1 MRSLIAVAAFGIV
14 GMAASAAPADAA
26 AWNCRGSAH
35 VCGKSVSHNAGKSRV
50 SHKSSYSRHAYAPRR
65 GVKHSR
71 YASRNRVS
79 RRHYSSAPVRKHRV
93 AHAAPAGRGASSGMA
108 SYYWQ
113 GQMTASGA
121 RFNPSALTA
130 AHRSLPFGT
139 RVRVTNR
146 SNGRS
151 VVVTINDR
159 GPFIGGRIIDL
170 SRAAAQAISM
180 TGQGV
185 AAVSLEILGRS

>member
-1 MRSLIAVAAFGIV
+1 MRSFIAVAAFSAAGI
-14 GMAASAAPADAA
+14 AASAVPADAA
-26 AWNCRGSAH
+26 WKCHGASY
-35 VCGKSVSHNAGKSRV
+35 VCGSSVSHKAATSRV
-50 SHKSSYSRHAYAPRR
+50 SYKASYSRHAYAPRHTA
-65 GVKHSR
+65 KHSR
-71 YASRNRVS
+71 YASRNRVVRRNYAS
-79 RRHYSSAPVRKHRV
+79 APARRH
-93 AHAAPAGRGASSGMA
+93 HASYAAAGGHGAYSGMA

-121 RFNPSALTA
+121 RFNPGALTA

-151 VVVTINDR
+151 VVVVINDR
-159 GPFIGGRIIDL
+159 GPFVGGRIIDL

-180 TGQGV
+180 TGAGV
-185 AAVSLEILGRS
+185 AAVSLEVLGRG

>member
-1 MRSLIAVAAFGIV
+1 MRSFIAVAAFGV
-14 GMAASAAPADAA
+14 ASMAASAVPADAA
-26 AWNCRGSAH
+26 SWRCHGAAY
-35 VCGKSVSHNAGKSRV
+35 VCGASASHKAVKSRV
-50 SHKSSYSRHAYAPRR
+50 HYSSHVRHTSSRHAYRNTKKA
-65 GVKHSR
+65 R
-71 YASRNRVS
+71 YAQRHT
-79 RRHYSSAPVRKHRV
+79 RRHYAKAPVRHRATRV
-93 AHAAPAGRGASSGMA
+93 ASRGASSGMA
-108 SYYWQ
+108 SYYSQ

-121 RFNPSALTA
+121 RFNPSAMTA

-170 SRAAAQAISM
+170 SRGAAQVIAM
-180 TGQGV
+180 TGAGV
-185 AAVSLEILGRS
+185 APVSLEILGRS

>member
-1 MRSLIAVAAFGIV
+1 MRSFIAVAALGIA
-14 GMAASAAPADAA
+14 GMAASAVPADAA
-26 AWNCRGSAH
+26 AWTCRGASH
-35 VCGKSVSHNAGKSRV
+35 VCGKSASHKVAKSRV
-50 SHKSSYSRHAYAPRR
+50 SHKASHSRHAYAPRR
-65 GVKHSR
+65 AAKHSR
-71 YASRNRVS
+71 YASRNRVV
-79 RRHYSSAPVRKHRV
+79 RRHAAAPVRKHRT
-93 AHAAPAGRGASSGMA
+93 AAAGHGAYSGMA

-139 RVRVTNR
+139 RVKVTNR

-180 TGQGV
+180 TSQGV
-185 AAVSLEILGRS
+185 AAVSLEVLGRS

>member
-14 GMAASAAPADAA
+14 GMAASAVPADA
-26 AWNCRGSAH
+26 AWNCRGSSY
-35 VCGKSVSHNAGKSRV
+35 VCGKSASHKAVKSRV
-50 SHKSSYSRHAYAPRR
+50 SHRASHSRQAYAPRR

-71 YASRNRVS
+71 YASRNRVV
-79 RRHYSSAPVRKHRV
+79 RRNYASAPARKHRV
-93 AHAAPAGRGASSGMA
+93 SQVASGGRGASSGMA

-121 RFNPSALTA
+121 RFNPGALTA

-159 GPFIGGRIIDL
+159 GPFVGGRIIDL

>member
-1 MRSLIAVAAFGIV
+1 MRSFIAIAAFGLA
-14 GMAASAAPADAA
+14 GMAASAVPANAA
-26 AWNCRGSAH
+26 TWKCNGANYVCSKSA
-35 VCGKSVSHNAGKSRV
+35 SHTAGKSRV
-50 SHKSSYSRHAYAPRR
+50 SHKAASHSRHAYAPRKAA
-65 GVKHSR
+65 KHSR
-71 YASRNRVS
+71 YASRNRVVRRNHAS
-79 RRHYSSAPVRKHRV
+79 SKQVRRHRASY
-93 AHAAPAGRGASSGMA
+93 AAKGGSYSGMA

-113 GQMTASGA
+113 GQMTASGV

-159 GPFIGGRIIDL
+159 GPFIAGRIIDL
-170 SRAAAQAISM
+170 SRAAAQVISM
-180 TGQGV
+180 TGAGV
-185 AAVSLEILGRS
+185 APVSVVVLGRS